1 MSTLDCL
8 IAGGGAA
15 GCYAAITAARR
26 GRRVGIV
33 EHNPKGE
40 LGKKLRITGKGRCN
54 VTNNC
59 DRDTLL
65 ANTPRNGRFLY
76 SAFSACSPADVMEFF
91 EALGVRLKTERGNRV
106 FPVSDS
112 AGEIVSALR
121 QECRRLGV
129 QVIPGQVT
137 DLLLEDGCCRGL
149 LVDGAAYE
157 AESVLLATG
166 GMSYPATGSTGDG
179 YGIARRAGHTIVPP
193 EPSLVPLV
201 IREKQ
206 CRDMMGLSLRN
217 VTLSLYD
224 GKKCLF
230 QELGEML
237 FTHFGV
243 SGPLV
248 LSASCHIPQME
259 PDRYTLSIDL
269 KPGLTPEQ
277 MDLRLQR
284 DFQLFQNR
292 TLFNA
297 LSKLLPKGMIP
308 AAIQM
313 SGMDGNIRV
322 NQITKAQRLA
332 FGAFLKAFP
341 LTVQGFR
348 PISEAIITR
357 GGVSV
362 KEVSPKTM
370 ESKLLPGLFFAGE
383 LLDVD
388 AYTGGF
394 NLQIAFATGY
404 AAGCSM

>member
-149 LVDGAAYE
+149 LADGAAY
-157 AESVLLATG
+157 
-166 GMSYPATGSTGDG
+166 
-179 YGIARRAGHTIVPP
+179 
-193 EPSLVPLV
+193 
-201 IREKQ
+201 
-206 CRDMMGLSLRN
+206 
-217 VTLSLYD
+217 
-224 GKKCLF
+224 
-230 QELGEML
+230 
-237 FTHFGV
+237 
-243 SGPLV
+243 
-248 LSASCHIPQME
+248 
-259 PDRYTLSIDL
+259 
-269 KPGLTPEQ
+269 
-277 MDLRLQR
+277 
-284 DFQLFQNR
+284 
-292 TLFNA
+292 
-297 LSKLLPKGMIP
+297 
-308 AAIQM
+308 
-313 SGMDGNIRV
+313 
-322 NQITKAQRLA
+322 KA
-332 FGAFLKAFP
+332 
-341 LTVQGFR
+341 
-348 PISEAIITR
+348 
-357 GGVSV
+357 
-362 KEVSPKTM
+362 
-370 ESKLLPGLFFAGE
+370 
-383 LLDVD
+383 
-388 AYTGGF
+388 
-394 NLQIAFATGY
+394 
-404 AAGCSM
+404 

>member
-1 MSTLDCL
+1 MSRWDCL

-15 GCYAAITAARR
+15 GCFAAITAARL
-26 GRRVGIV
+26 GRRTAIV
-33 EHNPKGE
+33 EHNPGGE

-65 ANTPRNGRFLY
+65 ANIPRNGRFLY
-76 SAFSACSPADVMEFF
+76 SAFSACGPAEVMAFF
-91 EALGVRLKTERGNRV
+91 EALGVPLKTERGHRV

-112 AGEIVSALR
+112 AQEIVSALR
-121 QECRRLGV
+121 RECRRLGV
-129 QVIPGQVT
+129 RVIPGQVT
-137 DLLLEDGCCRGL
+137 ELLAQEGRCRGL
-149 LVDGAAYE
+149 LVDGKAYE

-179 YGIARRAGHTIVPP
+179 YEIARRAGHTIVPP

-224 GKKCLF
+224 GGKCLF
-230 QELGEML
+230 RELGEML

-248 LSASCHIPQME
+248 LSASCHIPKME
-259 PDRYTLSIDL
+259 PGRYRLEIDL

-277 MDLRLQR
+277 LDLRLQR

-292 TLFNA
+292 TLSNA

-308 AAIQM
+308 AAIQL
-313 SGMDGNIRV
+313 SGLDGNMRV
-322 NQITKAQRLA
+322 NQITRAQRLE

-341 LTVQGFR
+341 LTVQDFR

-362 KEVSPKTM
+362 REVSPKTM